1 MASSE
6 VEPTD
11 TIKVVKAKVE
21 DKEGI
26 PPDQE
31 SPMFDGKQLEDS
43 RCLSDYKVR
52 KDSTLHLVLRLHS
65 GRQILVRTLTGNM
78 ITLEVEP
85 ADNIEV
91 VAKIQDKEG
100 NPPDQRRLIF
110 NEKQLE
116 DGHCLSDYNI
126 RRDSTLH

>member
-1 MASSE
+1 MGSSW
-6 VEPTD
+6 
-11 TIKVVKAKVE
+11 K
-21 DKEGI
+21 
-26 PPDQE
+26 
-31 SPMFDGKQLEDS
+31 
-43 RCLSDYKVR
+43 SDYKVR

-65 GRQILVRTLTGNM
+65 GRKILVRTLTGNM

-110 NEKQLE
+110 DEKQLE

>member
-1 MASSE
+1 
-6 VEPTD
+6 
-11 TIKVVKAKVE
+11 
-21 DKEGI
+21 
-26 PPDQE
+26 
-31 SPMFDGKQLEDS
+31 
-43 RCLSDYKVR
+43 
-52 KDSTLHLVLRLHS
+52 
-65 GRQILVRTLTGNM
+65 M

-110 NEKQLE
+110 DDKQLE
-116 DGHCLSDYNI
+116 DGHCLSDYSI